1 MQKLTKCVCCN
12 SDQLKLVLDLGKQPL
27 ANTLK
32 KKQFEI
38 LPTYPLAINRCLNCG
53 HIQLTH
59 AVDRSEL
66 FDNYNYVSGTTET
79 LRKYFYDFADQV
91 CMQQGAPIESILDIG
106 CNDGSQ
112 LDAFKYFRIDNL
124 VGVDPAKNIC
134 EIARAKGHRIENAYF
149 DKDFIFSKSVL
160 DGIDYFDVI
169 IAQNVF
175 AHNSEPL
182 EFLLKCEEYLN
193 PNGGQLY
200 IQTSQA
206 DMIKR
211 NEFDTIYHEH
221 ISFFCINSMA
231 RLLDRTNLKLV
242 DVQKVP
248 IHGNSY
254 IFVIEKQKAHA
265 PIIAQEI
272 QEEVLNGLFKDYTY
286 NTYLYNIETI
296 KNDLKMVLN
305 MQSSFPLIG
314 YGAAAKGMVVL
325 NYLGIRPDFIID
337 DNPLKQGM
345 FTHNDVPIYSR
356 EYLKVNRYKEIIFIP
371 LAWNFYD
378 EIRQKI
384 KEIRPDNNDKFLT
397 YFPKVTMS
405 R

>member
-1 MQKLTKCVCCN
+1 MRKLTKCVCCDGEN
-12 SDQLKLVLDLGKQPL
+12 LKLVLDLGSQPL

-32 KKQFEI
+32 KTQFET
-38 LPTYPLAINRCLNCG
+38 LPKYPLAINRCLDCG

-59 AVDRSEL
+59 SVERSKL
-66 FDNYNYVSGTTET
+66 FDNYNYVSGTTST
-79 LRKYFYDFADQV
+79 LKEYFEWFADFV
-91 CMQQGAPIESILDIG
+91 VKSHYISVKSVLDIG

-112 LDAFKYFRIDNL
+112 LDAFKKHYVAETF
-124 VGVDPAKNIC
+124 GVEPAKNI
-134 EIARAKGHRIENAYF
+134 ANLVSKKSHRVENRYF
-149 DKDFIFSKSVL
+149 DQNFKFTIPITESNL
-160 DGIDYFDVI
+160 FDVI

-175 AHNSEPL
+175 AHNAHPL
-182 EFLLKCEEYLN
+182 EFLKKCEEYMI
-193 PNGGQLY
+193 PGSRLY

-254 IFVIEKQKAHA
+254 IFVIEKQKSHA

-272 QEEVLNGLFKDYTY
+272 QEEVLNGLFKDFTY
-286 NTYLYNIETI
+286 NTYLHNIETI
-296 KNDLKMVLN
+296 KNELKMVLN

-325 NYLGIRPDFIID
+325 NYLDIRPDFIID

-356 EYLKVNRYKEIIFIP
+356 EYLKVNRHKEIIFIP